1 MTLLPRLRLRI
12 VLSLA
17 PVLVNRAAKHSSRL
31 RCLLDTAPG
40 PIQVYAGKKPV
51 GFFRVEGGALHWKRG
66 LHPAPSFTQ
75 YWKTAKSA
83 LRVLMSEDETE
94 ILRAVEAQEL
104 KMSGSFL
111 TAIWFNEVMLI
122 ARSNPAKSTEMIRRD
137 LMTGQVT

>member
-1 MTLLPRLRLRI
+1 
-12 VLSLA
+12 
-17 PVLVNRAAKHSSRL
+17 
-31 RCLLDTAPG
+31 
-40 PIQVYAGKKPV
+40 
-51 GFFRVEGGALHWKRG
+51 
-66 LHPAPSFTQ
+66 
-75 YWKTAKSA
+75 
-83 LRVLMSEDETE
+83 MSEDETE